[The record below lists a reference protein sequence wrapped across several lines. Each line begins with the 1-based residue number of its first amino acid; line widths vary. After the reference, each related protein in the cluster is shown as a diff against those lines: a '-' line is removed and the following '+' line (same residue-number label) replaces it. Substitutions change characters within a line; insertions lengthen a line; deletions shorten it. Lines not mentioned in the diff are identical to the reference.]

1 MPFIKIIINLFISIN
16 LKFIF
21 INDFNLLSIINKY

>member
-16 LKFIF
+16 LKFTF

>member
-1 MPFIKIIINLFISIN
+1 MHFIKIIINLFISIN
-16 LKFIF
+16 LKFTF